1 MGMKGSG
8 RRNSGA
14 LCVVAKHAGA
24 RLQNCVTCE
33 LKMGGRVGRIPV
45 CVSLLPVCGRHGV
58 DLLSVERR
66 ADNHEGS
73 LPAPG
78 TVGESSKN
86 RAHESSRLAQQGHL
100 ARPCCLLKG
109 LLPCF
114 CLQADFIGPPRRGL
128 TSDDESRGRQVIE
141 GVTEL
146 TKIPK
151 VKFIRNG
158 RAAPAAITVSKRV

>member
-114 CLQADFIGPPRRGL
+114 CLQVDFSGHRDAGLPRTTKTPWQGWGAR
-128 TSDDESRGRQVIE
+128 TSHH
-141 GVTEL
+141 TE
-146 TKIPK
+146 
-151 VKFIRNG
+151 F
-158 RAAPAAITVSKRV
+158 RVYSCQNTTNRPR